1 MKKSFDFENESKR
14 KQGSST
20 IGLQENKKTWI
31 LSSDLYF
38 SEDGEIIPKDE
49 SKYVWLSHV
58 MLQNAGS
65 NCDINLA
72 SLTPHVHMPL
82 STAQLKPLLVSVKK
96 CFKHNYVPGIMTIG
110 SGIMS
115 LHYEAILE
123 HFEGCPVPFLYGP
136 SQTGKTQLSK
146 ILLYML
152 GMQKKA
158 FYKKTTSQKWFLD
171 RCSMSSMPFVID
183 SPRDMKD
190 RKGTATVPSDLLD
203 LANDIF
209 DGGIVA
215 NLRTGAIW
223 PRSTCVIT
231 ANALPVSDK

>member
-1 MKKSFDFENESKR
+1 M
-14 KQGSST
+14 
-20 IGLQENKKTWI
+20 WI

-38 SEDGEIIPKDE
+38 NEDGEIIPKDE

-72 SLTPHVHMPL
+72 SLTPHVHMPQ

-96 CFKHNYVPGIMTIG
+96 RFKHSCVPGIMTIG

-158 FYKKTTSQKWFLD
+158 FYKKTTSQKW
-171 RCSMSSMPFVID
+171 
-183 SPRDMKD
+183 
-190 RKGTATVPSDLLD
+190 TAVQCPLCHS
-203 LANDIF
+203 
-209 DGGIVA
+209 
-215 NLRTGAIW
+215 
-223 PRSTCVIT
+223 
-231 ANALPVSDK
+231 